1 MIQNDCI
8 VICYPSGAG
17 GSFLQGALNSALN
30 RSKLIINQDLG
41 HCHASKFSTKNF
53 VSGDSLDSFEKE
65 LISIKTLK
73 LSLAEVHAHHYRN
86 LIALQHQG
94 IAQNIPVWFIKI
106 NIDSTNDSQ
115 IEFASQMLYRKTT
128 RIENLAQLYD
138 QIRDHSWPAT
148 VEQYIEWDPT
158 GKEFLDT
165 VRHSLK
171 SWYWVENN
179 FTQERTLCLSLR
191 DIFVDT
197 NLAKKLSLWFEPDFV
212 ERFQQLHTTYI
223 ETNRRLHGDLYNL
236 IEKE

>member
-8 VICYPSGAG
+8 IICYPGGTG

-30 RSKLIINQDLG
+30 RSNLIINQNLG
-41 HCHASKFSTKNF
+41 HCHATKISTKNF
-53 VSGDSLDSFEKE
+53 VSGDSLNSFEQE
-65 LISIKTLK
+65 LISIRTSK

-86 LIALQHQG
+86 LIALQNQG

-106 NIDSTNDSQ
+106 NIDSTNDAQ
-115 IEFASQMLYRKTT
+115 VEFAAQMLYRKTT
-128 RIENLAQLYD
+128 RVENLTQLYD
-138 QIRDHSWPAT
+138 QIRHHSWPAT

-171 SWYWVENN
+171 SWYWVENY
-179 FTQERTLCLSLR
+179 FTQQRTLSLSLR

-197 NLAKKLSLWFEPDFV
+197 NLAKKLSPWFEPAFV

-223 ETNRRLHGDLYNL
+223 ETNRRLYSDLYNL